1 MGGQGVTGYNSGS
14 GKTGQGGTTSGAYS
28 VLSGSYSYMSAP
40 ILMSGQN
47 GSAQTDNAGDHVMNQ
62 AYYTSVHEGLA
73 GDGNFYY
80 GKGAK
85 GYWVT
90 LQSNSAAYNGQSG
103 NGGVVIIT
111 EFGDF

>member
-1 MGGQGVTGYNSGS
+1 
-14 GKTGQGGTTSGAYS
+14 
-28 VLSGSYSYMSAP
+28 MSAP

-47 GSAQTDNAGDHVMNQ
+47 GSAQTDNAGDHVMNHT
-62 AYYTSVHEGLA
+62 YYTSVHEGLA
-73 GDGNFYY
+73 GDGNFVY

-90 LQSNSAAYNGQSG
+90 LTTNSSALNGQSG